1 MAGIDAY
8 DRSAR
13 LAPAYLVFSPAVVFV
28 AVLALGTS
36 QWWSKLGGVLVSC
49 GAPLLAVQWGRSGG
63 REKQP
68 KLFEMWGGPMTT
80 QLLRFRAGGSTSIV
94 ERRHKLVE
102 HATGFTLP
110 TEAEEG
116 QDPVNADDR
125 YGIAVADLRER
136 MRDEKEFPLVA
147 KENTTYGFRRNL
159 WGRKAYGIAVAL
171 LALVASAAPLL
182 SAAVGHEFVS
192 WPAAAFAA
200 AFAALALAVWLTTV
214 TPGWVREAAEA
225 YATRL
230 LESAVRLPPA
240 GETIPVEPKVDHNA

>member
-28 AVLALGTS
+28 VVLALGTS

-63 REKQP
+63 RQKQAR
-68 KLFEMWGGPMTT
+68 LFEMWGGPLTT
-80 QLLRFRAGGSTSIV
+80 QLLRFRTDGSASIV
-94 ERRHKLVE
+94 ARRHEVVE
-102 HATGFTLP
+102 RATGIRLP
-110 TEAEEG
+110 TAAEEER
-116 QDPVNADDR
+116 DPADADDR
-125 YGIAVADLRER
+125 YEIAVADLRER
-136 MRDEKEFPLVA
+136 MRDEKEFPLVV
-147 KENTTYGFRRNL
+147 KENTAYGLRRNL
-159 WGRKAYGIAVAL
+159 WGRKAYGIAVAM
-171 LALVASAAPLL
+171 LALTASAALL
-182 SAAVGHEFVS
+182 VSAAVGHEIGS

-200 AFAALALAVWLTTV
+200 GFAALALAVWLTTI
-214 TPGWVREAAEA
+214 TSGWVREAAEA

-240 GETIPVEPKVDHNA
+240 GEAV